1 MTAASHRDDL
11 SPLKRALYEIRSLR
25 ATVDDLERDRLEPIA
40 IVGAGL
46 RFPGNA
52 DRLADFWSLLF
63 SGIDAVGEIP
73 PERWSLEHFYD
84 PDPDAPGKMSTRDG
98 ALLTYPDKFD
108 ADFFGISP
116 REAIALDPQH
126 RLSLETAWEA
136 LEHAGYSPAGLAG
149 STTGVFLALSNSDY
163 GRMVFA
169 QPDQLDAYAS
179 IGNLFNAAA
188 GRISFS
194 LGLHGPAMAV
204 DTACSASLVAVH
216 LACQSLRSG
225 ECGMALAGG
234 VNLILSPEININFTK
249 SRMMAA
255 DGRCKTFDSRAD
267 GYVRGEGSGVLVL
280 KRLRDA
286 ERDGDRIQA
295 LIRGSAVNQDGRSS
309 GLTAPN
315 GLAQEALL
323 RQALS
328 AARLS
333 AGDIDYIEAHGT
345 GTSLGDPIEAHAL
358 ASVFGPDR
366 GSTPLVVGSVKTNI
380 GHLEAAAGIA
390 GLIKTVLSLEHEHIP
405 RHLHF
410 RSMNPH
416 IDWGGLQ
423 VEIPVEGR
431 AWPRGERVRRAGVS
445 SFGFSGTNAHVIVE
459 EAPLPSRGARTVERP
474 LHLLGLSARTPEALE
489 ELTERYRE
497 ELKESTAEVGDICFT
512 ANAGRTHFEERTF
525 YVGKDREQLL
535 SSLERPGPR
544 GRKEGTPAIAYL
556 FSGQGAQY
564 AGMGREL
571 YASQPVFRAALDGC
585 AEILR
590 AELGEP
596 LQEVLWGSRTEL
608 LVQTRYTQPALFA
621 VEWSLSE
628 LWRNWGLEPAMVA
641 GHSVGEYVAATV
653 AGVVTLEAGLRLI
666 AARGRLMQECAG
678 EGVMSA
684 VRGSAE
690 RVQPALRG
698 LESRVSL
705 GAVNAPESVVISGYR
720 EAVEEVEQRLR
731 AEGVEVKR
739 LAVSHGFHS
748 PQMEEMEERFAE
760 VASRCEYRAPSVQWI
775 SGVTG
780 EPVGT
785 ASVDAGYW
793 RRQVRQPV
801 QWAQAMAA
809 MERQQAAIYLEVGP
823 GTTLVGLGRQC
834 VEQAERVWVPSLRSA
849 RGEWEQILDSLGR
862 IYLRGAEIDWNAFD
876 QPYHRRRTP
885 LPTYPFQR
893 KHFWIQTK
901 AQTTQ
906 PGISRTGWESACETA
921 ALQAECARF
930 DLDVTA
936 YPARWKALDRLA
948 DAYIRETLVDLGIFQ
963 TAGETHT
970 PHSLAERYGIAAG
983 YERLIGRWLRGLV
996 AAGTLRQDGERF
1008 TAVRPLPRPQM
1019 AQVRADA
1026 DIAMG
1031 QDRVF
1036 LEYILRCGQN
1046 LVKILTGRLSALETI
1061 FPSGDFTLAEDLYER
1076 APVSVYFRDLCRAAL
1091 EGFVRGRR
1099 AATYRVLELG
1109 AGTGST
1115 ASALLPILPPDASE
1129 YFFTDVSDIFLNRA
1143 RNKFVA
1149 YPAVRY
1155 GLLDVERDPAEQG
1168 YPNGAV
1174 DVVVATNVLHATR
1187 DLRATIQRVKSLLAP
1202 GGLLI
1207 LCEATTYHGWFD
1219 VTTGLIEGW
1228 QVFEDGLRG
1237 DHPLLSGEVWR
1248 DALAAGGFE
1257 AVSVYPQA
1265 GSRAEA
1271 LGQRVIVAK
1280 APGESAA
1287 SRRLTIAGESH
1298 SAIVM
1303 DTVAVTEPAVLTA
1316 LLEAPPLQ
1324 RHDSLV
1330 TLMRQHLA
1338 EMLRYES
1345 PDQVERKRRLT
1356 DLGIDS
1362 LMAIEFSGRL
1372 TKALHLEKPLPST
1385 LVFDHPTLDALA
1397 DYLEREV
1404 LRFTPAAET
1413 AESKTGEPAAP
1424 VANDARMDEIDQLSD
1439 EEVEALLLKKVKGR

>member
-1 MTAASHRDDL
+1 
-11 SPLKRALYEIRSLR
+11 
-25 ATVDDLERDRLEPIA
+25 
-40 IVGAGL
+40 
-46 RFPGNA
+46 
-52 DRLADFWSLLF
+52 
-63 SGIDAVGEIP
+63 
-73 PERWSLEHFYD
+73 
-84 PDPDAPGKMSTRDG
+84 
-98 ALLTYPDKFD
+98 
-108 ADFFGISP
+108 
-116 REAIALDPQH
+116 
-126 RLSLETAWEA
+126 
-136 LEHAGYSPAGLAG
+136 
-149 STTGVFLALSNSDY
+149 
-163 GRMVFA
+163 
-169 QPDQLDAYAS
+169 
-179 IGNLFNAAA
+179 
-188 GRISFS
+188 
-194 LGLHGPAMAV
+194 
-204 DTACSASLVAVH
+204 
-216 LACQSLRSG
+216 
-225 ECGMALAGG
+225 MALAGG
-234 VNLILSPEININFTK
+234 ANLILSPEININFTK

-267 GYVRGEGSGVLVL
+267 GYVRGEGGGVVVL
-280 KRLRDA
+280 KRMRDA

-323 RQALS
+323 RRALS
-328 AARLS
+328 EARLS

-431 AWPRGERVRRAGVS
+431 GWPRGERVRRAGVS

-459 EAPLPSRGARTVERP
+459 EAPLPSRAARTEERP

-489 ELTERYRE
+489 ELRERYRE

-535 SSLERPGPR
+535 SGLERPGPR
-544 GRKEGTPAIAYL
+544 GRKEGTPAVAYL

-585 AEILR
+585 AEMLR

-628 LWRNWGLEPAMVA
+628 LWRSWGLEPAMVA

-653 AGVVTLEAGLRLI
+653 AGVVTLEAGLGLI

-684 VRGSAE
+684 VRASAE
-690 RVQPALRG
+690 RVEPALRG

-720 EAVEEVEQRLR
+720 EAVEAVEQRLR
-731 AEGVEVKR
+731 AAGVEVKR

-760 VASRCEYRAPSVQWI
+760 VASRCEYRAPSLQWI

-780 EPVGT
+780 EPMGP

-893 KHFWIQTK
+893 KHYWIQTK

-906 PGISRTGWESACETA
+906 PGISRTGWDSACETA

-936 YPARWKALDRLA
+936 YPARWKVLDRLA

-970 PHSLAERYGIAAG
+970 PHSLAERCGIAAG

-996 AAGTLRQDGERF
+996 EAGALRQDGERF

-1026 DIAMG
+1026 DTAMG

-1036 LEYILRCGQN
+1036 LDYILRCGQN

-1076 APVSVYFRDLCRAAL
+1076 APVSAYFRDLCRAAL
-1091 EGFVRGRR
+1091 EGLVRGRR

-1143 RNKFVA
+1143 RNKFAA
-1149 YPAVRY
+1149 YPFVRY

-1207 LCEATTYHGWFD
+1207 LCEVTTYHGWFD

-1271 LGQRVIVAK
+1271 LGERVIVAK

-1287 SRRLTIAGESH
+1287 SRRLTLAGESH

-1303 DTVAVTEPAVLTA
+1303 DTVTVTEPAAVLTA

-1330 TLMRQHLA
+1330 TLMRQHFA

-1345 PDQVERKRRLT
+1345 PDQVQRKRRLT

-1439 EEVEALLLKKVKGR
+1439 EEVEALLLKKVKGH